1 VIFVL
6 VAVISVFYVNVVSFE
21 CINVCAF
28 LMVM

>member
-1 VIFVL
+1 MIVV
-6 VAVISVFYVNVVSFE
+6 VVVVISIFCVNVVSFE